1 MYHPLPE
8 PARCPVD
15 QTPAANEVTP
25 RVLAA
30 LLAVYL
36 IWGSTYYAIHV
47 TLRDLTPFLMAGG
60 RFLIAGS
67 ALFAFAWWRGTPL
80 PTPVQ
85 WRNSAL
91 LGGLLLLVGHGGVVF
106 AQQWVPSSLAALAVA
121 SMPIWATVFGYLA
134 GRKHAR
140 WDLLGVAAGFA
151 GVLLLNLDGGLLG
164 SGLGALALLL
174 SPVGWAY
181 GSMLA
186 RDLDLPKGLMLSA
199 AQMLAGGVLLALA
212 ALAMDEPWP
221 ARFTLWPLL
230 AWIWQIVAGS
240 IVAYTA
246 YLYLLAKVR
255 PALATSYAFVNPVVA
270 VLIGVGWGGESLD
283 PWGWAGTVVIVGA
296 VAVITLS
303 KR

>member
-1 MYHPLPE
+1 MTE
-8 PARCPVD
+8 
-15 QTPAANEVTP
+15 TPAKELTP

-47 TLRDLTPFLMAGG
+47 TLQDLTPFLMASS

-80 PTPVQ
+80 PTSRQ

-91 LGGLLLLVGHGGVVF
+91 LGGLLLLIGHGGVVY

-121 SMPIWATVFGYLA
+121 SMPIWATVFGYFA
-134 GRKHAR
+134 GHKHAR
-140 WDLLGVAAGFA
+140 WDLAGVGAGFI
-151 GVLLLNLDGGLLG
+151 GVVLLNLDGGILG
-164 SGLGALALLL
+164 SGLGAIALLL
-174 SPVGWAY
+174 SPIGWAW
-181 GSMLA
+181 GSLLA
-186 RDLDLPKGLMLSA
+186 RDLELPKGLMLSA
-199 AQMLAGGVLLALA
+199 TQMLAGGVLLGLA
-212 ALAMDEPWP
+212 ALATDEPWP
-221 ARFTLWPLL
+221 TRFTLWPAL
-230 AWIWQIVAGS
+230 AWVWQIVAGS

-270 VLIGVGWGGESLD
+270 VMLGVGWGGERLD
-283 PWGWAGTVVIVGA
+283 PLGWAGMVVIVGA

>member
-1 MYHPLPE
+1 MTQ
-8 PARCPVD
+8 D
-15 QTPAANEVTP
+15 PAAKELTP

-47 TLRDLTPFLMAGG
+47 TLLDLTPFLMASG

-67 ALFAFAWWRGTPL
+67 LLFAFARWRGTPL
-80 PTPVQ
+80 PTALQ
-85 WRNSAL
+85 WRNTSI

-121 SMPIWATVFGYLA
+121 SMPIWATVIGYLA

-140 WDLLGVAAGFA
+140 WDLYGVGAGFV
-151 GVLLLNLDGGLLG
+151 GVVLLNLDGGILG
-164 SGLGALALLL
+164 AGLGAIALLIA
-174 SPVGWAY
+174 PIGWAY
-181 GSMLA
+181 GSMLS

-199 AQMLAGGVLLALA
+199 TQMLAGGALLGLA
-212 ALAMDEPWP
+212 ALATGEPWP
-221 ARFTLWPLL
+221 ARFTLWPAL
-230 AWIWQIVAGS
+230 AWAWQIVAGS

-246 YLYLLAKVR
+246 YLYLLEKVR

-270 VLIGVGWGGESLD
+270 VMIGVGIGGELLD

-296 VAVITLS
+296 VALITLT
-303 KR
+303 RR

>member
-1 MYHPLPE
+1 MTE
-8 PARCPVD
+8 
-15 QTPAANEVTP
+15 TPAAKELTP

-47 TLRDLTPFLMAGG
+47 TLQDLTPFLMACG

-67 ALFAFAWWRGTPL
+67 LLFAFARWRGTPL
-80 PTPVQ
+80 PTARQ
-85 WRNSAL
+85 WRNTSI

-106 AQQWVPSSLAALAVA
+106 AQQWVPSALAALAVA
-121 SMPIWATVFGYLA
+121 SMPIWATVIGWLA

-140 WDLLGVAAGFA
+140 WDLYGVGAGFV
-151 GVLLLNLDGGLLG
+151 GVVLLNLDGGI
-164 SGLGALALLL
+164 LGAGIGAIALLIA
-174 SPVGWAY
+174 PIGWAW
-181 GSMLA
+181 GSMLS
-186 RDLDLPKGLMLSA
+186 RDLDLPQGLMLSA
-199 AQMLAGGVLLALA
+199 TQMLAGGALLGLA
-212 ALAMDEPWP
+212 ALATGEPWP

-230 AWIWQIVAGS
+230 AWVWQIFAGS

-270 VLIGVGWGGESLD
+270 VLLGVGWGGETLD
-283 PWGWAGTVVIVGA
+283 PWGWAGTVVVVGA
-296 VAVITLS
+296 VALITLT
-303 KR
+303 RR

>member
-1 MYHPLPE
+1 
-8 PARCPVD
+8 VSD
-15 QTPAANEVTP
+15 PAAKELTP

-47 TLRDLTPFLMAGG
+47 TLRDLTPFLMASS
-60 RFLIAGS
+60 RFLTAG
-67 ALFAFAWWRGTPL
+67 ALLFAFARWRGTPL
-80 PTPVQ
+80 PTAVQ
-85 WRNSAL
+85 WRNTSL
-91 LGGLLLLVGHGGVVF
+91 LGALLLLIGHGGVVY
-106 AQQWVPSSLAALAVA
+106 AQQWVASSLAALAVA

-140 WDLLGVAAGFA
+140 WDLAGVGAGFV
-151 GVLLLNLDGGLLG
+151 GVVLLNLDRGILG

-174 SPVGWAY
+174 SPIGWAY

-199 AQMLAGGVLLALA
+199 TQMLAGGVLLGLA
-212 ALAMDEPWP
+212 ALTTGEPWP
-221 ARFTLWPLL
+221 ERFTLWPAL
-230 AWIWQIVAGS
+230 AWVWQVFAGS

-246 YLYLLAKVR
+246 YLYLLEKVR
-255 PALATSYAFVNPVVA
+255 PALATSYAFVNPLVA
-270 VLIGVGWGGESLD
+270 VALGVGWGGEFLD
-283 PWGWAGTVVIVGA
+283 PLGWAGMVVIVGA
-296 VAVITLS
+296 VALITLT

>member
-1 MYHPLPE
+1 MSE
-8 PARCPVD
+8 PS
-15 QTPAANEVTP
+15 PAKELTP

-47 TLRDLTPFLMAGG
+47 TLRDLTPFLMASG
-60 RFLIAGS
+60 RFLIAG
-67 ALFAFAWWRGTPL
+67 ALLLAFARARGTPL
-80 PTPVQ
+80 PSARQ

-91 LGGLLLLVGHGGVVF
+91 LGALLLLVGHGGVVF

-121 SMPIWATVFGYLA
+121 SMPIWATVFGWLA

-140 WDLLGVAAGFA
+140 WDLAGVGAGFL

-164 SGLGALALLL
+164 AGIGALALLL
-174 SPVGWAY
+174 SPIGWAY

-199 AQMLAGGVLLALA
+199 AQMLAGGALLGVA
-212 ALAMDEPWP
+212 ALATGEPWP

-230 AWIWQIVAGS
+230 AWLWQILAGS

-246 YLYLLAKVR
+246 YLYLLEKVR
-255 PALATSYAFVNPVVA
+255 PALATSYAFVNPVIA
-270 VLIGVGWGGESLD
+270 VLLGVGWGGEALD

-296 VAVITLS
+296 VAAITLG